1 MKLLSWIV
9 YTIEPRFLFEY
20 FDGSLGTF
28 CPSFLKSKY
37 WSKINIFKIKWKII
51 LGSINLRPNS
61 NSNSKDENL
70 NWKFIIISV
79 WLDESQS
86 LTKKSWKS
94 NFFVNQESFSWES
107 RLWYSGLSGML
118 ERGTTPT
125 SADKK
130 LRNNILNFLVM
141 LGTSAFLA
149 RHEVSNSFP
158 MYLVPCWERARTYQ
172 SNESLNNVLSSCLSL
187 TSAFIETIILA
198 LSQFLW

>member
-1 MKLLSWIV
+1 MLFIGLIHYKSASGKNFLSPHQKGLSPHLVIGDRVGQRWSNPCN
-9 YTIEPRFLFEY
+9 YSHELFIQLT
-20 FDGSLGTF
+20 LGFYSNTV
-28 CPSFLKSKY
+28 
-37 WSKINIFKIKWKII
+37 
-51 LGSINLRPNS
+51 LGVLG
-61 NSNSKDENL
+61 L
-70 NWKFIIISV
+70 
-79 WLDESQS
+79 
-86 LTKKSWKS
+86 
-94 NFFVNQESFSWES
+94 FVRHF
-107 RLWYSGLSGML
+107 GLSGML

-198 LSQFLW
+198 LSQFL